1 MNGFVDK
8 DTKSRAQRQMK
19 TEFSVWL
26 CRDGVSE
33 AESKHEKSGTAAK
46 ENGIFSLAMSGRS
59 VQVGVK
65 VRKVGRSGK
74 RKWNFQFGY
83 AGMEYPG
90 RSQSMKSRAQ
100 KQSSG
105 CFCRDGGEV
114 SGGSPNMKG

>member
-33 AESKHEKSGTAAK
+33 AEPKYEKSGAAAN

-59 VQVGVK
+59 IRGGAK
-65 VRKVGRSGK
+65 VRKVGRTGK
-74 RKWNFQFGY
+74 
-83 AGMEYPG
+83 
-90 RSQSMKSRAQ
+90 
-100 KQSSG
+100 
-105 CFCRDGGEV
+105 
-114 SGGSPNMKG
+114 